1 MILNSNKTIYKI
13 LKYVKENR
21 FFDVIDAIENR
32 ICKKIKIVNPIFII
46 GLPRTGTTLLS
57 NILNYET
64 HLGTSLYKD
73 IPFIKGMIFWN
84 YINFLYYQNSKKN
97 RIHDDDIMVD
107 MNSPNTFE
115 EVAWIISKVK
125 NQKISYDLNILTN
138 YIKKILKVRN
148 SERYFSK
155 NNNNINR
162 IELINKH
169 FNNSKFLISIRKPEN
184 TINSLIRVNK
194 IFNEIFDQD
203 PYFKLLYNELGHK
216 EFNIES
222 NNKNNLNIIYLNEYY
237 KFYSKVLNL
246 IKKKKLK
253 KNILV
258 INHDDLIIKPEK
270 NINRIFYFLNL
281 ELDSQRK
288 NLIKK
293 LIKKRKIVNMDN
305 NSNKKLINKC
315 NILYKKITSDNF

>member
-57 NILNYET
+57 NILNLKSN
-64 HLGTSLYKD
+64 LGTSLYKD

-84 YINFLYYQNSKKN
+84 YINFLYYQKSKKH

-125 NQKISYDLNILTN
+125 NQENSYNFNILTN
-138 YIKKILKVRN
+138 YIKKILKIRN

-155 NNNNINR
+155 NNNNIDR
-162 IELINKH
+162 IELIKKKI
-169 FNNSKFLISIRKPEN
+169 NSAKFLISIRSPEN
-184 TINSLIRVNK
+184 TIKSLVRVNK
-194 IFNEIFDQD
+194 LFNENFNKD
-203 PYFKLLYNELGHK
+203 PYFKLLYNELGHR
-216 EFNIES
+216 EFNVNYS
-222 NNKNNLNIIYLNEYY
+222 NTNELNTVYLNKYF
-237 KFYSKVLNL
+237 KFYSKVLKL
-246 IKKKKLK
+246 LKKEELR

-258 INHDDLIIKPEK
+258 INHDDFVLEPKENIKKLFDFVNYKSE
-270 NINRIFYFLNL
+270 LN
-281 ELDSQRK
+281 ENYEAN

-293 LIKKRKIVNMDN
+293 KNYPHLDTCLDQ
-305 NSNKKLINKC
+305 KLINMCKV
-315 NILYKKITSDNF
+315 LYKKIIDEGY